1 MFSSLVLTVLDGAI
15 VQMWMSVPVGLLS
28 VMRMQCVLILTVVS
42 SATVRLDT
50 LEAVTLET
58 AMVCLVN
65 QLNDIKVVD

>member
-58 AMVCLVN
+58 AMVCLFN
-65 QLNDIKVVD
+65 QLND

>member
-50 LEAVTLET
+50 LEAARLET
-58 AMVCLVN
+58 AMVCLFN
-65 QLNDIKVVD
+65 QLND